1 MTEHKRITGRELI
14 SKILDHPA
22 WLDLPVHVLVMDD
35 GDDGGFLNT
44 VEADRFELDGPDVLS
59 LISEK
64 PVPVPAGSAP
74 GCCTACDGEGSM
86 LGEPCS
92 DCLATGHPHD
102 GPCPAAAPAE
112 LREDPYAGWSEK
124 QHRALYEQTP
134 PPIELD
140 DGAAAPVEPREDTG
154 GGRG

>member
-14 SKILDHPA
+14 HKILDHPA

-64 PVPVPAGSAP
+64 PAVGHEPVREAPRCTITVDGNRCDKPADHIEHV
-74 GCCTACDGEGSM
+74 CT
-86 LGEPCS
+86 P
-92 DCLATGHPHD
+92 
-102 GPCPAAAPAE
+102 PAAAPAE
-112 LREDPYAGWSEK
+112 PG
-124 QHRALYEQTP
+124 
-134 PPIELD
+134 
-140 DGAAAPVEPREDTG
+140 EDTVPCGRDDEDCSLRG
-154 GGRG
+154 GSAHCGGCRG